1 MSTLHCPPPFSLLCS
16 KIDCY
21 AYKELAELFQG
32 FDQTE
37 AQEKGSWCGHNNPI
51 VWLLQV
57 KLNIT
62 LPVKIHKLGASLS
75 IINKCTH
82 AHTSLCIICDIYL
95 L

>member
-51 VWLLQV
+51 V
-57 KLNIT
+57 
-62 LPVKIHKLGASLS
+62 
-75 IINKCTH
+75 
-82 AHTSLCIICDIYL
+82 
-95 L
+95 